1 MMIKKIT
8 IKKIILEEFVKH
20 EKKIDEIIKLH
31 LQSPNKHLDKISMD
45 VIELGTVKNIIKKL
59 ASNMKESEK
68 DLLDPNEVSEKL
80 TELEGRLQRNNPCI
94 HGLTENTNMTWDDSE
109 KKVQEVL
116 QDKLNIQDNLELDCC
131 QHMGKQRRSRSQAQD
146 IAK

>member
-8 IKKIILEEFVKH
+8 IKKFILEEFVKH

-59 ASNMKESEK
+59 ASNMKELEN

-116 QDKLNIQDNLELDCC
+116 QDKLNIQDNLELD
-131 QHMGKQRRSRSQAQD
+131 
-146 IAK
+146 

>member
-1 MMIKKIT
+1 MIKKIT

-59 ASNMKESEK
+59 ASNMKELEN

-94 HGLTENTNMTWDDSE
+94 HGLTENTNRTWDDSE

-116 QDKLNIQDNLELDCC
+116 QDKLNIQDNLELD
-131 QHMGKQRRSRSQAQD
+131 
-146 IAK
+146 

>member
-1 MMIKKIT
+1 MIKKIT
-8 IKKIILEEFVKH
+8 IKMFILEEFVKH

-59 ASNMKESEK
+59 ASNMKELEN

-116 QDKLNIQDNLELDCC
+116 QDKLNIQDN
-131 QHMGKQRRSRSQAQD
+131 
-146 IAK
+146 

>member
-1 MMIKKIT
+1 MIKKIT

-59 ASNMKESEK
+59 AWKN
-68 DLLDPNEVSEKL
+68 
-80 TELEGRLQRNNPCI
+80 
-94 HGLTENTNMTWDDSE
+94 
-109 KKVQEVL
+109 
-116 QDKLNIQDNLELDCC
+116 
-131 QHMGKQRRSRSQAQD
+131 
-146 IAK
+146 

>member
-1 MMIKKIT
+1 MMIQKIT

-59 ASNMKESEK
+59 ASNMKELEN

-116 QDKLNIQDNLELDCC
+116 QDKLNIQDNLELD
-131 QHMGKQRRSRSQAQD
+131 
-146 IAK
+146 